1 MSKIHLFYLN
11 FIFVTRPCE
20 YSHFWCPSSKFSILA
35 RTNDKNTSLLSS
47 QSASWPASQPGRPA
61 SGQLAV
67 SRRPAS
73 LSQPQP
79 ASASFCQPASQRPL
93 QKGYD
98 VFHKVITNLS
108 LLGQIQPGPILTP
121 SGPLR
126 SASQPASQPGSQSAN
141 QPIGQPANRPTN
153 QLANYRTS
161 KSLSQTANKP
171 FHIQLQ
177 FKKNLFGVLR

>member
-1 MSKIHLFYLN
+1 MSVIKILN
-11 FIFVTRPCE
+11 I
-20 YSHFWCPSSKFSILA
+20 SKDQRQKHVPAFQPISQLA
-35 RTNDKNTSLLSS
+35 S
-47 QSASWPASQPGRPA
+47 QPARPASQRPA
-61 SGQLAV
+61 GGQ
-67 SRRPAS
+67 PAA
-73 LSQPQP
+73 SQPQP

-141 QPIGQPANRPTN
+141 QPIGQPTNRPTK

-161 KSLSQTANKP
+161 KSISQTANKP

-177 FKKNLFGVLR
+177 IKKKLFGVLR